1 MRIECPHCKASGTI
15 NDLEIPDEG
24 RYLNCPRCKESFQV
38 TKPRRQMTSAFAT
51 NTCPSCGYSTCCE
64 EVFDQCPQCG
74 VVVKTLMEQ
83 KFAQQ
88 AQQRVQPASLSQV
101 YAAPLAT
108 PLPAGGSGS
117 KYLRSDPD
125 PVEKK
130 PMFRLAGFAN
140 GFDPVAAVGWGVVL
154 VAVVLLAIG
163 GKGVLY
169 YHGTDIRAQLSEQS
183 LEPVS
188 VWQVFGGYGFWPW
201 VATLFAGA
209 LLVAAFGFL
218 QRQAWGLRAM
228 EGVVL
233 AAVVL
238 APLYELTGYVVW
250 IVKSIAPP
258 WWAYLVELLSVLL
271 ISSLCVVP
279 LLLVLQ
285 YLRGDRFSHRY
296 RNG

>member
-15 NDLEIPDEG
+15 NDLEIPEEG

-38 TKPRRQMTSAFAT
+38 KKPRRQMTSAYAT
-51 NTCPSCGYSTCCE
+51 NTCPACGYSTCCE

-74 VVVKTLMEQ
+74 LVVKALMEQ

-88 AQQRVQPASLSQV
+88 AQHREQQANLSQAPAMPLV
-101 YAAPLAT
+101 APLPT
-108 PLPAGGSGS
+108 GGSM
-117 KYLRSDPD
+117 YLRSDPD

-130 PMFRLAGFAN
+130 PMLSLASFAN
-140 GFDPVAAVGWGVVL
+140 GFDPVAAVGWGAVL

-163 GKGVLY
+163 LKGVLH
-169 YHGTDIRAQLSEQS
+169 YHGTDIQAQLSEQS

-188 VWQVFGGYGFWPW
+188 AWQVFGGYGFWPW

-218 QRQAWGLRAM
+218 QRQAWGLQAM